1 MHLRQLC
8 GSGINDYIC
17 IDANIELY
25 TFDRK
30 LLMSMKYEYRKQT
43 YEDDMQKWKYDTL
56 IPCLVNFVV
65 FAIYVLSFML
75 YCESSIYHQFL
86 QFLYVARV
94 QRLCYYICV
103 TRLSET
109 SIQISNHI

>member
-30 LLMSMKYEYRKQT
+30 LLMSIEYEYRKQT
-43 YEDDMQKWKYDTL
+43 YADDMQKWNYDTL

-75 YCESSIYHQFL
+75 YCEHFTSIFAIFICCTCSETMLLH
-86 QFLYVARV
+86 
-94 QRLCYYICV
+94 LCYA
-103 TRLSET
+103 TF
-109 SIQISNHI
+109 